1 MFRIEFYEMPDRINV
16 RVEGRFVGD
25 FAEHAR
31 LLIAKSE
38 APSRFVVDLSD
49 VSYIDEVGEQ
59 VLIWF
64 NEIGVRFTADSLYS
78 RDTCERLQLPMH
90 GGRSVTFRHHLGSA
104 GRQSHRAIAP
114 SDSEALVAG
123 EMRRRPSNGC
133 SSALVATD
141 TERERLGNSK

>member
-78 RDTCERLQLPMH
+78 RGICEHLQLPMD
-90 GGRSVTFRHHLGSA
+90 GGRSVTFRDGLGTRHSQ
-104 GRQSHRAIAP
+104 RPIAI
-114 SDSEALVAG
+114 SNSEVPGAG
-123 EMRRRPSNGC
+123 EMRRRPSNLW
-133 SSALVATD
+133 SRALVARAP
-141 TERERLGNSK
+141 ERERLGNSK